1 METLQQG
8 QRWNCALISGLLLAS
23 QEAESEGRHENL
35 RDSRE
40 VRRPHQQQRT
50 ILSSGMRGDVHRPDL
65 ATFTPQLL
73 TIYKVEECCVLV
85 EVRCSIVIFIFYG
98 IE

>member
-85 EVRCSIVIFIFYG
+85 EVRCSILIFIFYG

>member
-1 METLQQG
+1 MS
-8 QRWNCALISGLLLAS
+8 RVVISGLLLVS

-50 ILSSGMRGDVHRPDL
+50 IPLSGMRDVQRPDL

-73 TIYKVEECCVLV
+73 TIYKVQECCVLATV
-85 EVRCSIVIFIFYG
+85 EVRCSIVIFISYS
-98 IE
+98 I